1 MPKERVK
8 ILQNMPI
15 FGGIREDILE
25 FILET
30 AEIVSIPAG
39 EYFFR
44 ENETGNSMFVLEKGE
59 VVVVKSWQD
68 HEYQLMELHKGD
80 CFGEMSLIDLGPRT
94 ASVLALEDC
103 SAIKLSNANVLRLYQ
118 KDLEQFTMIKMNMGN
133 HNIFNL
139 ARRKSHGFKGFQYN
153 GYSMIGVGFNDTDL
167 PLVFN
172 EVTGGKIFPPQII
185 RINLIYSFTQIL
197 YL

>member
-8 ILQNMPI
+8 ILQKMPI

-39 EYFFR
+39 HYFFC
-44 ENETGNSMFVLEKGE
+44 EDETGNSMFVLEKGE
-59 VVVVKSWQD
+59 VAVVKSWQD

-103 SAIKLSNANVLRLYQ
+103 SAIKLSNANILRIYQ
-118 KDLEQFTMIKMNMGN
+118 KDLEQFTMIQMNMGREVS
-133 HNIFNL
+133 
-139 ARRKSHGFKGFQYN
+139 RRLRRMDS
-153 GYSMIGVGFNDTDL
+153 DL
-167 PLVFN
+167 FVAKVEAKKLP
-172 EVTGGKIFPPQII
+172 TK
-185 RINLIYSFTQIL
+185 T
-197 YL
+197 